1 VSIHQEFIIFQQLK
15 CAIKTFDNLINT
27 LIFSIMQ
34 LPYCRQN
41 YLCSTID
48 FGSCVCFISSN
59 SRINSKWFGFCFK
72 FVWSS
77 KLSNWYDVF
86 DVADHWKEMDYR
98 VHFHMI
104 WQAFQIWKFCKRFE
118 HVHKFSSCCWIV
130 KFNIHHEPIVT
141 ILTYK
146 TSNFHTLTLQIYEN
160 ATN

>member
-1 VSIHQEFIIFQQLK
+1 MSIDQEFIIFQQLK

-27 LIFSIMQ
+27 LIFWIMQ
-34 LPYCRQN
+34 LPYCPQN
-41 YLCSTID
+41 YLCSTTN
-48 FGSCVCFISSN
+48 FGSCVCFITSN
-59 SRINSKWFGFCFK
+59 SRINSKWFGFRFK

-118 HVHKFSSCCWIV
+118 HVHKFSSCGWVV
-130 KFNIHHEPIVT
+130 KFNIHHEPTIT